1 MIRAFDGIITDFDDQ
16 VGTASVVV
24 AGVHYEIRIPA
35 FATEWARTLENSQSI
50 ARVHIYEYATQ
61 HDTTSQFVGFPNV
74 EEREFFRKFVDVPK
88 LGPLKAA
95 QALQR
100 PIVDIAQSIEQ
111 GDQSALAS
119 LPGIGKRLSQTIIA
133 HLQGKLDF
141 LLAGMTTET
150 LSQPEGHGATAAVRN
165 DAISALIALQFSRVE
180 AERAVEAALSSA
192 DSDPDLDTLLRRV
205 LDQP

>member
-61 HDTTSQFVGFPNV
+61 HDSTSQFVGFPNV

-141 LLAGMTTET
+141 LLAGTIET

-180 AERAVEAALSSA
+180 AERAVEAALSNA

>member
-1 MIRAFDGIITDFDDQ
+1 MIRAFDGVITDFDDQ
-16 VGTASVVV
+16 VGTASVLV

-35 FATEWARTLENSQSI
+35 FATEWARALENSQST

-61 HDTTSQFVGFPNV
+61 HDSTSQFVAFPNV

-100 PIVDIAQSIEQ
+100 PIIEIAQSIEQ
-111 GDQSALAS
+111 GDQLALAS

-133 HLQGKLDF
+133 HLQGKLEF
-141 LLAGMTTET
+141 LLAGTTIQTSYQSEVH
-150 LSQPEGHGATAAVRN
+150 SVATAVRN
-165 DAISALIALQFSRVE
+165 DAVSALMALQFSRIE
-180 AERAVEAALSSA
+180 AEKAVEDALSET

-205 LDQP
+205 LDQR

>member
-61 HDTTSQFVGFPNV
+61 HDSTSQFVGFPNV

-165 DAISALIALQFSRVE
+165 DPSQLSLLCNLAGLRLKERLKLPYQTPILTLI
-180 AERAVEAALSSA
+180 
-192 DSDPDLDTLLRRV
+192 
-205 LDQP
+205 

>member
-1 MIRAFDGIITDFDDQ
+1 MIRAFDGIINDFDDQ

-61 HDTTSQFVGFPNV
+61 HDSTSQFVGFPNV
-74 EEREFFRKFVDVPK
+74 DEREFFRKFVDVPK

-100 PIVDIAQSIEQ
+100 PIIEIAQSIEQ
-111 GDQSALAS
+111 GDQSALAT

-141 LLAGMTTET
+141 LLTGTTLET
-150 LSQPEGHGATAAVRN
+150 LSQSEGHSAATAVRN
-165 DAISALIALQFSRVE
+165 DAVSALVALQFSQTE
-180 AERAVEAALSSA
+180 AEKAVDDALSEA

-205 LDQP
+205 LDQR